1 MSVQSQTYKL
11 LSKLLAKS
19 VPVLSAAVLSTAIIL
34 PASAIDEKLDS
45 SIAQAL
51 AQEKAESKVE
61 SKAETLSDE
70 QMEKEF
76 ALPLDNLE
84 DIGYTL
90 QRVQQ
95 QAIDLYVEATRK
107 RRETKVLSKSIIIPH
122 EKLQVES
129 YYQPLRKA
137 WLVFF
142 VGTMEPLVQ
151 LLVHDVHDIEEH
163 LSEVKI
169 VRGKQ
174 KQFDQVYAQWRQ
186 AITGINHHLDVLAE
200 QIQATSPS
208 NIVVANE
215 ARAIDLEIVKA
226 MQLRLKAYDILAET
240 SPASKAN

>member
-1 MSVQSQTYKL
+1 MSAQSHTNKL
-11 LSKLLAKS
+11 LSKLLGRS
-19 VPVLSAAVLSTAIIL
+19 VSVLSIAVLSSAVIL
-34 PASAIDEKLDS
+34 PASATEAKLDS
-45 SIAQAL
+45 AIAQAV
-51 AQEKAESKVE
+51 APEKLEVKPE
-61 SKAETLSDE
+61 TKAETLSDE
-70 QMEKEF
+70 QMEKQF

-107 RRETKVLSKSIIIPH
+107 RRETKVLSKSLVIPH
-122 EKLQVES
+122 EKLQAEG

-186 AITGINHHLDVLAE
+186 AITAINRHLDVLTE

-215 ARAIDLEIVKA
+215 ARAIDLEIGKA
-226 MQLRLKAYDILAET
+226 MQLRLKAYDILAE
-240 SPASKAN
+240 ASTANKAN

>member
-1 MSVQSQTYKL
+1 MLAQSHTNKL
-11 LSKLLAKS
+11 LSKLLGRS
-19 VPVLSAAVLSTAIIL
+19 VSVLSPALLIIAVLSFAVLSTALIL
-34 PASAIDEKLDS
+34 PASATEEKLDS
-45 SIAQAL
+45 AIAQ
-51 AQEKAESKVE
+51 
-61 SKAETLSDE
+61 AETLSDE

-107 RRETKVLSKSIIIPH
+107 RREAKVLSKSIIIPH
-122 EKLQVES
+122 EKLQAEG

-163 LSEVKI
+163 LSEVKKMCI
-169 VRGKQ
+169 R
-174 KQFDQVYAQWRQ
+174 DR
-186 AITGINHHLDVLAE
+186 IDTSDCLA
-200 QIQATSPS
+200 PLG
-208 NIVVANE
+208 
-215 ARAIDLEIVKA
+215 IDLIKLLLFAAHNFHFRQMLFNIMHVVH
-226 MQLRLKAYDILAET
+226 
-240 SPASKAN
+240 

>member
-1 MSVQSQTYKL
+1 MSVQSHTYKL
-11 LSKLLAKS
+11 LSKLLAIS
-19 VPVLSAAVLSTAIIL
+19 VSVLSVAVLSTVITL
-34 PASAIDEKLDS
+34 PAWAIEEKVDSA
-45 SIAQAL
+45 IAQATVQ
-51 AQEKAESKVE
+51 APVE
-61 SKAETLSDE
+61 AKTETLSDE
-70 QMEKEF
+70 QMERQF

-107 RRETKVLSKSIIIPH
+107 RRETKVLSKSLVIPH
-122 EKLQVES
+122 EKLQAEG

-186 AITGINHHLDVLAE
+186 AITAINRHLDVLTE

-208 NIVVANE
+208 NIIVANE
-215 ARAIDLEIVKA
+215 ARAIDLEIGKA
-226 MQLRLKAYDILAET
+226 MQLRLKAYDILAEVG
-240 SPASKAN
+240 AVSKAN

>member
-1 MSVQSQTYKL
+1 MLAQSHTNKL
-11 LSKLLAKS
+11 LSKLLGRS
-19 VPVLSAAVLSTAIIL
+19 VSVLSPALLIIAVLSFAVLSTALIL
-34 PASAIDEKLDS
+34 PASAIEEKLDS
-45 SIAQAL
+45 AIAQ
-51 AQEKAESKVE
+51 
-61 SKAETLSDE
+61 AETLSDE

-107 RRETKVLSKSIIIPH
+107 RREAKVLSKSIIIPH
-122 EKLQVES
+122 EKLQAEG

-200 QIQATSPS
+200 QIQAPNPS
-208 NIVVANE
+208 NIIVANE
-215 ARAIDLEIVKA
+215 ARAIDLEIAKA
-226 MQLRLKAYDILAET
+226 MQLRLKAYDILAEAG
-240 SPASKAN
+240 PANKAN

>member
-1 MSVQSQTYKL
+1 MSAQSHTNKL
-11 LSKLLAKS
+11 LSKLLGRS
-19 VPVLSAAVLSTAIIL
+19 VSVLSPTLLIIAVLSVAVLSSAFIL
-34 PASAIDEKLDS
+34 PASATEAKLDS
-45 SIAQAL
+45 AISQ
-51 AQEKAESKVE
+51 
-61 SKAETLSDE
+61 AETLSDE
-70 QMEKEF
+70 QMEKQF

-107 RRETKVLSKSIIIPH
+107 RRETKVLSKSLVIPH
-122 EKLQVES
+122 EKLQAES

-174 KQFDQVYAQWRQ
+174 KQFDQVYAQWRH
-186 AITGINHHLDVLAE
+186 AITAINLHLDVLTE

-215 ARAIDLEIVKA
+215 ARAIDLEIGKA
-226 MQLRLKAYDILAET
+226 MQLRLKAYDILAEAGT
-240 SPASKAN
+240 ANKAN

>member
-1 MSVQSQTYKL
+1 MSAQSHTNKL
-11 LSKLLAKS
+11 LSKLLGRS
-19 VPVLSAAVLSTAIIL
+19 VSVLSIAVLSTAAIL
-34 PASAIDEKLDS
+34 PASAAEEKLDS
-45 SIAQAL
+45 AIAQ
-51 AQEKAESKVE
+51 
-61 SKAETLSDE
+61 AETLSDE

-122 EKLQVES
+122 EKLQAEG

-200 QIQATSPS
+200 QIQAPNPS
-208 NIVVANE
+208 NIIVANE
-215 ARAIDLEIVKA
+215 ARAIDLEIAKA
-226 MQLRLKAYDILAET
+226 MQLRLKAYDILAEAG
-240 SPASKAN
+240 PANKAN

>member
-1 MSVQSQTYKL
+1 MSAQSHTNKL
-11 LSKLLAKS
+11 LSKLLGRS
-19 VPVLSAAVLSTAIIL
+19 VLVLSPALLIIAVLSFAVLSTALIL
-34 PASAIDEKLDS
+34 PASATEEKLDS
-45 SIAQAL
+45 AIAQ
-51 AQEKAESKVE
+51 
-61 SKAETLSDE
+61 AETLSDE

-107 RRETKVLSKSIIIPH
+107 RREAKVLSKSIIIPH
-122 EKLQVES
+122 EKLQAEG

-200 QIQATSPS
+200 QIQAPNPS
-208 NIVVANE
+208 NIIVANE
-215 ARAIDLEIVKA
+215 ARAIDLEIAKA
-226 MQLRLKAYDILAET
+226 MQLRLKAYDILAEAG
-240 SPASKAN
+240 PANKAN

>member
-1 MSVQSQTYKL
+1 MSAQSHTHKL
-11 LSKLLAKS
+11 LSKLLARS
-19 VPVLSAAVLSTAIIL
+19 VSVLSIAVLSSAIIL
-34 PASAIDEKLDS
+34 PASATEEKLDRA
-45 SIAQAL
+45 IVQAV
-51 AQEKAESKVE
+51 APEKLETRPE
-61 SKAETLSDE
+61 TKAETLSDE

-122 EKLQVES
+122 EKLQAEG

-200 QIQATSPS
+200 QIQAPNPS
-208 NIVVANE
+208 NIIVANE

-226 MQLRLKAYDILAET
+226 MQLRLKAYDILAEAG
-240 SPASKAN
+240 PANKAN

>member
-1 MSVQSQTYKL
+1 MSAQSHTNKL
-11 LSKLLAKS
+11 LSKLLGRS
-19 VPVLSAAVLSTAIIL
+19 VLVLSPALLIIAVLSFAVLSTALIL
-34 PASAIDEKLDS
+34 PASATEEKLDS
-45 SIAQAL
+45 AIAQ
-51 AQEKAESKVE
+51 
-61 SKAETLSDE
+61 AETLSDE

-122 EKLQVES
+122 EKLQAEG

-200 QIQATSPS
+200 QIQAPNPS
-208 NIVVANE
+208 NIIVANE
-215 ARAIDLEIVKA
+215 ARAIDLEIAKA
-226 MQLRLKAYDILAET
+226 MQLRLKAYDILAEAG
-240 SPASKAN
+240 PANKAN

>member
-1 MSVQSQTYKL
+1 MSAQSHTNKL
-11 LSKLLAKS
+11 LSKLLGRS
-19 VPVLSAAVLSTAIIL
+19 VSVLSPALLIIAVLSFAVLSTALIL
-34 PASAIDEKLDS
+34 PASATEEKLDS
-45 SIAQAL
+45 AIAQ
-51 AQEKAESKVE
+51 
-61 SKAETLSDE
+61 AETLSDE

-107 RRETKVLSKSIIIPH
+107 RREAKVLSKSIIIPH
-122 EKLQVES
+122 EKLQAEG

-200 QIQATSPS
+200 QIQAPNPS
-208 NIVVANE
+208 NIIVANE
-215 ARAIDLEIVKA
+215 ARAIDLEIAKA
-226 MQLRLKAYDILAET
+226 MQLRLKAYDILAEAG
-240 SPASKAN
+240 PANKAN